1 MEQLRQMREIEKE
14 YKNYYLSTGFQTSEE
29 ALDMKELT
37 EKFSGLSQEYRHLF
51 PGVFSDA
58 LMEDDYF
65 QEQQDISVIQ
75 HYRYLP
81 AVYHEH
87 DFFELACVLSGSVI
101 NFIGKQKFELYPG
114 DVFILTPH
122 SQHAVCTYYD
132 DTVMIN
138 ILIRSSTFE
147 QHFLKILPDNELL
160 FDFFIKT
167 LYGTSDT
174 PYLLFKTGDDPALT
188 SYILQLIH
196 EYRRNK
202 RYKNTLLSSLLSI
215 FFVTL
220 LRNHEKDV
228 IIPIVKSS
236 VMNENLIF
244 ILQYMQKHY
253 TTITLSHLAEFFNYS
268 ERQIQRIITTATG
281 LSFSENIKKLRMNHA
296 ADLLKKTN
304 LSVREIAELT
314 GYYDAS
320 NFRHLFK
327 EYFGETPKHYRNKI
341 SGSTLGEA

>member
-1 MEQLRQMREIEKE
+1 MKQLQKMRETELE
-14 YKNYYLSTGFQTSEE
+14 FKNFFLATGFSTAENALGMDELVDKMTS
-29 ALDMKELT
+29 
-37 EKFSGLSQEYRHLF
+37 FSVKYAHLF

-58 LMEDDYF
+58 LIEDEYF
-65 QEQQDISVIQ
+65 QEQQDISVVQ
-75 HYRYLP
+75 HYRYIP

-87 DFFELACVLSGSVI
+87 DFFELACVLSGSVT
-101 NFIGKQKFELYPG
+101 NYIGNHKFELTQG
-114 DVFILTPH
+114 DVFILPPH
-122 SQHAVCTYYD
+122 LRHAVCTYQD
-132 DTVMIN
+132 DTVMVN
-138 ILIRSSTFE
+138 ILIRASTFE

-160 FDFFIKT
+160 FDFFMKT
-167 LYGTSDT
+167 LYGNSET
-174 PYLLFKTGDDPALT
+174 PYLLFKTGNDPLLT

-228 IIPIVKSS
+228 VIPTVKPS
-236 VMNENLIF
+236 VMNENMIF

-253 TTITLSHLAEFFNYS
+253 ATITLSHLAEFFNYS

-281 LSFSENIKKLRMNHA
+281 LSFSENIKKMRMNHA
-296 ADLLKKTN
+296 AELLRKTN
-304 LSVREIAELT
+304 LTVSEIAEMS

-327 EYFGETPKHYRNKI
+327 EYFGKTPQQYREDMNN
-341 SGSTLGEA
+341 